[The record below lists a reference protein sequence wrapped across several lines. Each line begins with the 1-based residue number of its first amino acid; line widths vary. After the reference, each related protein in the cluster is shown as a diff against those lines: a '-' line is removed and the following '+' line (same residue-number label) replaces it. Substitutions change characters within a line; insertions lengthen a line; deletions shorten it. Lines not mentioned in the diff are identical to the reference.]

1 MKNFVELIQRAHEE
15 LFRTVVDRVQTKKI
29 PIGFIYRGNS
39 DEAIKHVKN
48 LREMGLNI
56 THLLLITAVPAVE
69 EELEFKILN
78 VGQAV
83 ALVPRLEYIFA
94 NDITGARIA
103 AKHVPGAKAITLAG
117 LTDDVY
123 ETFMSHLVE
132 LREVYES
139 LIDEESR
146 RAFCGYWLGNISR
159 RFECFVFAN
168 TPHYLAAGF
177 IPEPGAIVIDCG
189 TCDGGTAER
198 FVNLGCKVYGFE
210 LDAKN
215 FELAKEVAQRCGF
228 VVENLGLGAYKHEMK
243 FSRAEGNIGASKL
256 DANGTETAQV
266 VKLDTYVGEKGLPRV
281 DFIKMDVEGAELDI
295 LKGAEA
301 TIARW
306 KPILALSAYH
316 KWDDFW
322 TLMNFVKSIRPDYE
336 FALRHYPETREDV
349 PFMFKDDT
357 EEGLIN
363 LGLEPDF
370 RTGGEI
376 VLLAR

>member
-1 MKNFVELIQRAHEE
+1 MEKFVELIQRVLQE
-15 LFRTVVDRVQTKKI
+15 LFHKVVDRVQAKKI
-29 PIGFIYRGNS
+29 PAGLIYRG
-39 DEAIKHVKN
+39 DFPAAVQHTKN

-56 THLLLITAVPAVE
+56 THLLLVTDVPAVE
-69 EELEFKILN
+69 EELEFKIIN
-78 VGQAV
+78 TGQAA
-83 ALVPRLEYIFA
+83 ALIPQLEYIFA
-94 NDITGARIA
+94 NEITAARVA
-103 AKHVPGAKAITLAG
+103 ARHVPKAKVLTLAG

-123 ETFMSHLVE
+123 ETFMNHLVE
-132 LREVYES
+132 LREVYAS
-139 LIDEESR
+139 LIDDESR
-146 RAFCGYWLGNISR
+146 RAFYGYWLGNISR
-159 RFECFVFAN
+159 RFDSFVFAN
-168 TPHYLAAGF
+168 MPHYLAAGF

-210 LDAKN
+210 MDAKN
-215 FELAKEVAQRCGF
+215 FEIAKKVADERGF
-228 VVENLGLGAYKHEMK
+228 VVENLGLGSYRHEMK
-243 FSRAEGNIGASKL
+243 FSRDEGNIGGSKL
-256 DANGTETAQV
+256 DANGTETAQI

-295 LKGAEA
+295 LRGAEA

-349 PFMFKDDT
+349 PFMFTDST
-357 EEGLIN
+357 EDGLIN
-363 LGLEPDF
+363 LGLEPDY

>member
-1 MKNFVELIQRAHEE
+1 MKQFVELIQRVHKK
-15 LFRTVVDRVQTKKI
+15 LFRKVVDEVTTRKI
-29 PIGFIYRGNS
+29 PAGLIYRGMFN
-39 DEAIKHVKN
+39 EAVEHVKN
-48 LREMGLNI
+48 LRKMGLNI
-56 THLLLITAVPAVE
+56 THLLLITNVPAVE
-69 EELEFKILN
+69 EKLDFEILN
-78 VGQAV
+78 VGMAPTV
-83 ALVPRLEYIFA
+83 VPRLEYVFA
-94 NDITGARIA
+94 NDIVAARIA
-103 AKHVPGAKAITLAG
+103 AKHVPDAKAITLAG
-117 LTDDVY
+117 VTDSIY
-123 ETFMSHLVE
+123 EEFMNHLVE
-132 LREVYES
+132 LQEVYES

-159 RFECFVFAN
+159 DFREFVFAN

-210 LDAKN
+210 LDANN
-215 FELAKEVAQRCGF
+215 FEIAKKVADKRGF
-228 VVENLGLGAYKHEMK
+228 VVENLGLGSYTHEIK
-243 FSRAEGNIGASKL
+243 FSRIEGNIGGSKI
-256 DANGTETAQV
+256 DANGTETAQI

-295 LKGAEA
+295 LRGAEA

-306 KPILALSAYH
+306 KPILSLSAYH
-316 KWDDFW
+316 KWDDLW
-322 TLMNFVKSIRPDYE
+322 TLMNFAKSIRPDYE

-349 PFMFKDDT
+349 PFMFAEGT
-357 EEGLIN
+357 EERMVRLE
-363 LGLEPDF
+363 LEPDL